1 MTASLTA
8 PGEVRATRPGDPHPA
23 AFRLDTA
30 GLHASVTD
38 PALTSMTLLNDI
50 AGRFPQAVS
59 FAAGRPYEG
68 FYDTGSL
75 PRQLR
80 AFEEHLEK
88 EAGLGPDDV
97 RRTFFQYGR
106 TKGFIHELIARH
118 LELDE
123 ALTVDAESIVVTTGA
138 QEAMVLVLRALR
150 RDAQDVV
157 LAAAPAYVG
166 FLGATRLVDM
176 GVRPVREGPG
186 GIDLDDLTEQIRR
199 ARQEGLRPRACYV
212 VPDFANPSG
221 ASMSL
226 EDRQRL
232 VDLAERE
239 DILLLEDN
247 PYAFF
252 HAGTSRL
259 PTLKTLDRARRVV
272 YFGSFSKTAY
282 AGARIGYV
290 VADQPVTGDG
300 SGAVLFADQ
309 LARLKSMLTLNTST
323 VAQAAIGG
331 FLVENGC
338 SMERATRRVAAVY
351 RRNLRA
357 VLDGLEERFGSRS
370 GFRPAGAVSWNT
382 PSGGMFVVVTL
393 PFVADDAALER
404 SAAEFGV
411 LWTPMH
417 HFYGG
422 AAGFHQIRLSFSVLT
437 PEQITE
443 GLDRL
448 ASFAATGPRLD
459 RRTMTERTPS

>member
-8 PGEVRATRPGDPHPA
+8 SGAVHAATPGGPSRAG
-23 AFRLDTA
+23 FRLDTSS
-30 GLHASVTD
+30 LHASVTD
-38 PALTSMTLLNDI
+38 AALTSMTLLNDI
-50 AGRFPQAVS
+50 AGRYPQAVS

-80 AFEEHLEK
+80 AFEEYLERDV
-88 EAGLGPDDV
+88 GLGPEEI
-97 RRTFFQYGR
+97 RRTLFQYGR

-118 LELDE
+118 LKLDE
-123 ALTVDAESIVVTTGA
+123 ALTVDPESIVVTTGA
-138 QEAMVLVLRALR
+138 QEAMVLVLRALG
-150 RDAQDVV
+150 RDHKDVV
-157 LAAAPAYVG
+157 LAAVPAYVG
-166 FLGATRLVDM
+166 FLGATRLVDVD
-176 GVRPVREGPG
+176 VRAVREGPG
-186 GIDLDDLTEQIRR
+186 GIDLDDLAEQIRR
-199 ARQEGLRPRACYV
+199 ARQQGLRPRACYV

-226 EDRQRL
+226 EDRRRL

-247 PYAFF
+247 PYSFF
-252 HAGTSRL
+252 HAGAPRL
-259 PTLKTLDRARRVV
+259 PTLKALDRARRVV

-290 VADQPVTGDG
+290 IADQPVTEDG
-300 SGAVLFADQ
+300 SGAMLFADQ

-338 SMERATRRVAAVY
+338 SLERATRSVAAVY

-370 GFRPAGAVSWNT
+370 GFQPDGAVSWNT

-393 PFVADDAALER
+393 PFVADDMMLER
-404 SAAEFGV
+404 SGGAFGV

-422 AAGFHQIRLSFSVLT
+422 KAGFHQIRLSFSVLS
-437 PEQITE
+437 PERVAE

-448 ASFAATGPRLD
+448 AAFVADGLRTGVGGLARG
-459 RRTMTERTPS
+459 R

>member
-1 MTASLTA
+1 MTAFLTA
-8 PGEVRATRPGDPHPA
+8 PRGLDAARHDPGRGSG
-23 AFRLDTA
+23 FRLDTA

-50 AGRFPQAVS
+50 AGRYPQAVS

-68 FYDTGSL
+68 FYDTGDL

-80 AFEEHLEK
+80 AFEEYLARER
-88 EAGLGPDDV
+88 GLGPEQIRSV
-97 RRTFFQYGR
+97 FFQYGR
-106 TKGFIHELIARH
+106 TKGVIHELIARH
-118 LELDE
+118 LEIDE
-123 ALTVDAESIVVTTGA
+123 ALTVDPESVVVTTGA

-150 RDAQDVV
+150 RDAKDVV
-157 LAAAPAYVG
+157 LAAVPAYVG
-166 FLGATRLVDM
+166 FLGAARLVDM
-176 GVRPVREGPG
+176 GLRPVREGPD
-186 GIDLDDLTEQIRR
+186 GIDLDDLAEQIRR
-199 ARQEGLRPRACYV
+199 ARREGLRPRACYV

-221 ASMSL
+221 ASMTP

-232 VDLAERE
+232 VDLADDE

-247 PYAFF
+247 PYSFF
-252 HAGTSRL
+252 HAGTPRT
-259 PTLKTLDRARRVV
+259 PTLKSLDRTGRVL

-290 VADQPVTGDG
+290 IADQPVEGDG
-300 SGAVLFADQ
+300 SGAVVLADQ

-338 SMERATRRVAAVY
+338 SLERATRSVAAVY

-357 VLDGLEERFGSRS
+357 VLDGLEERFGGGS
-370 GFRPAGAVSWNT
+370 GPGRAGPVSWNA

-404 SAAEFGV
+404 CAADFGV

-422 AAGFHQIRLSFSVLT
+422 AAGFRQIRLSFSVLS
-437 PEQITE
+437 PEHVAE

-448 ASFAATGPRLD
+448 AAFVASGP
-459 RRTMTERTPS
+459 

>member
-1 MTASLTA
+1 MNASPTTLEA
-8 PGEVRATRPGDPHPA
+8 ARATRPAAPSPA

-30 GLHASVTD
+30 DLHTSVTD
-38 PALTSMTLLNDI
+38 AALTSMTLLNDI
-50 AGRFPQAVS
+50 AGRYPQAVS

-80 AFEEHLEK
+80 AFEEYLGT
-88 EAGLGPDDV
+88 EAGLGTAEI

-106 TKGFIHELIARH
+106 TKGFVHELIARH

-123 ALTVDAESIVVTTGA
+123 ALPVDPESIVVTTGA

-150 RDAQDVV
+150 RDDKDVV
-157 LAAAPAYVG
+157 LAAVPAYVG

-176 GVRPVREGPG
+176 AVQPVREGPG
-186 GIDLDDLTEQIRR
+186 GIDLDDLAEQIRR
-199 ARQEGLRPRACYV
+199 TRERGLRPRACYV

-226 EDRQRL
+226 EDRKRL

-247 PYAFF
+247 PYSFF
-252 HAGTSRL
+252 HAGTPRL
-259 PTLKTLDRARRVV
+259 PTLKALDRARRVV

-338 SMERATRRVAAVY
+338 SLERATRSVAAVY

-370 GFRPAGAVSWNT
+370 GFRPQGAVSWNT

-393 PFVADDAALER
+393 PFTADDAALER
-404 SAAEFGV
+404 SGGTFGV

-422 AAGFHQIRLSFSVLT
+422 TAGFRQIRLSFSVLS
-437 PEQITE
+437 PEGIAE

-448 ASFAATGPRLD
+448 QAFVADGLRGGG
-459 RRTMTERTPS
+459 

>member
-1 MTASLTA
+1 MTAPLTA
-8 PGEVRATRPGDPHPA
+8 LGEVGATRPGNPYPA
-23 AFRLDTA
+23 GFRLDTS

-50 AGRFPQAVS
+50 AGRYPQAVS

-80 AFEEHLEK
+80 AFEEYLER
-88 EAGLGPDDV
+88 EGLGRDDV

-106 TKGFIHELIARH
+106 TKGVIHELIARH

-123 ALTVDAESIVVTTGA
+123 ALAVDAESIVVTTGV

-150 RDAQDVV
+150 RDARDIVF
-157 LAAAPAYVG
+157 AAVPAYVG

-176 GVRPVREGPG
+176 GVQPIREGSG
-186 GIDLDDLTEQIRR
+186 GIDLDDLAQQIRL
-199 ARQEGLRPRACYV
+199 ARQQGRRPRACYV

-232 VDLAERE
+232 LDLAEQE

-247 PYAFF
+247 PYSFF
-252 HAGTSRL
+252 HAGTPRL

-282 AGARIGYV
+282 PGARIGYV

-338 SMERATRRVAAVY
+338 SMERATRCVAEVY

-370 GFRPAGAVSWNT
+370 GFRPVSAVSWNS

-404 SAAEFGV
+404 SAGEFGV

-448 ASFAATGPRLD
+448 ASFAATGARLD
-459 RRTMTERTPS
+459 RRTTTERTPS